1 MATRAACA
9 ARRCYGRSR
18 IGVLKKIAVLTSGG
32 DAPGMNAAVRAVTR
46 GALARGWE
54 VFGVRNGY
62 AGLLND
68 TIQPLAA
75 RDVGGIVQ
83 SGGTVLGSARCP
95 EFAEPAGRAKALV
108 ESQKSPAV
116 DALVVIGGNGSQSGS
131 ASLAREGFPVVGV
144 PSTIDNDLYGND
156 VSIGCDTAINITL
169 EAIDRLRTTASSH
182 QRAFAVETMGR
193 DCGYIALM
201 AGIAGGAEVI
211 ALPESEI
218 TPAHVAERLRDAYRR
233 GKTHALAV
241 IAEGAKC
248 GVHEL
253 MEYYAKHRESIG
265 FELRV
270 TRLGHMVRGGSPGA
284 ADRVLAT
291 RLGAA
296 AIATLADGKHG
307 VLVGHR
313 QERDRHH
320 AARRDR
326 RPHAAGRRQPAR
338 AGARDGDL
346 ELQQLHQRGRAFR
359 VPRVRRDPGREVG
372 QLLHRPGQRADDVDP
387 GHGLELAKLL
397 HADLGLAPCDHQADR
412 SFLHHHALLQP
423 DAQPLDQLGEIDP
436 ARAHLRVRDRV
447 RRFQAALE
455 RLDRADVGPAARRR
469 APRRRRRSCRDRGP
483 ASPRGVCMAS
493 AVRISRSACSP
504 FFSRPRIACVASKRS
519 SSRAPSERFQGPPS
533 ISPAR
538 LSARASSAP
547 RWKPCDNLIAF
558 HDQPRIA
565 KNRSTRCCSSCPAS
579 ARARS
584 TAWTPIS

>member
-1 MATRAACA
+1 
-9 ARRCYGRSR
+9 
-18 IGVLKKIAVLTSGG
+18 VKKIAVLTSGG

-62 AGLLND
+62 AGLLGD
-68 TIQPLAA
+68 LIEPLAA

-95 EFAEPAGRAKALV
+95 EFVEAAGRAKAL
-108 ESQKSPAV
+108 SNPKKKSFTV
-116 DALVVIGGNGSQSGS
+116 L
-131 ASLAREGFPVVGV
+131 GV

-218 TPAHVAERLRDAYRR
+218 QPSQVAERLRDAYRR

-253 MEYYAKHRESIG
+253 MEYYAAHRADIG

-270 TRLGHMVRGGSPGA
+270 TRLGHVVRGGIPGA

-296 AIATLADGKHG
+296 AIETLAAGRHG
-307 VLVGHR
+307 VLVGIVKN
-313 QERDRHH
+313 DIVTTPL
-320 AARRDR
+320 ADI
-326 RPHAAGRRQPAR
+326 AGRTRPAD
-338 AGARDGDL
+338 ASL
-346 ELQQLHQRGRAFR
+346 
-359 VPRVRRDPGREVG
+359 
-372 QLLHRPGQRADDVDP
+372 
-387 GHGLELAKLL
+387 LELA
-397 HADLGLAPCDHQADR
+397 
-412 SFLHHHALLQP
+412 
-423 DAQPLDQLGEIDP
+423 
-436 ARAHLRVRDRV
+436 RV
-447 RRFQAALE
+447 
-455 RLDRADVGPAARRR
+455 
-469 APRRRRRSCRDRGP
+469 
-483 ASPRGVCMAS
+483 MA
-493 AVRISRSACSP
+493 I
-504 FFSRPRIACVASKRS
+504 
-519 SSRAPSERFQGPPS
+519 
-533 ISPAR
+533 
-538 LSARASSAP
+538 
-547 RWKPCDNLIAF
+547 
-558 HDQPRIA
+558 
-565 KNRSTRCCSSCPAS
+565 
-579 ARARS
+579 
-584 TAWTPIS
+584 